1 MEIESFDPYHIG
13 IKLNPTLNLPSFRLK
28 ILQAMKDVGFNVVA
42 QEQLDPNAKTEI
54 IVTDGDI
61 RIELNYQVF
70 ALNTIGIEP
79 KSTAELFQKLI
90 NMLKT
95 MGYEIQALAPSFEI
109 LTNMNVKTDSD
120 PTKIINKS
128 VNCNLESWKELSS
141 NVNVTGLK
149 VDLIDNEYGKEALT
163 ITIGP
168 NPVRPTTT
176 TILGLR
182 YLHIEEEKIVD
193 FSNKIEDRVLRFMKS
208 FGD

>member
-28 ILQAMKDVGFNVVA
+28 VLQAMKDVGFNVVA
-42 QEQLDPNAKTEI
+42 QEQLNSNVQIEVLA
-54 IVTDGDI
+54 TDKDV
-61 RIELNYQVF
+61 RIEFNYQVF

-95 MGYEIQALAPSFEI
+95 IGYEIQALAPSFEI
-109 LTNMNVKTDSD
+109 LTNINVKTDND

-128 VNCNLESWKELSS
+128 VNCNLESWKELNS

-149 VDLIDNEYGKEALT
+149 VDLIDKEYGKEVLT
-163 ITIGP
+163 VTVGP
-168 NPVRPTTT
+168 NPVRPST
-176 TILGLR
+176 TIILGIR
-182 YLHIEEEKIVD
+182 YVQIEQEKIVD